1 MRIPVTN
8 NTAMP
13 IYVGSAMIPAGETR
27 EFEENDVPLH
37 LRPAQAPAE
46 PVKPALSPEE
56 QAEAD
61 AAAAKAKREAEIA
74 VIRAKSV
81 KDAREHFSEL
91 SDEDLAT
98 LEALE
103 QAEDEPRKTLLEAI
117 TEEQLQRAA
126 AAGVGQG

>member
-27 EFEENDVPLH
+27 DFEENDVPLH
-37 LRPAQAPAE
+37 LRPA
-46 PVKPALSPEE
+46 PVLVAASDPSPEE
-56 QAEAD
+56 L
-61 AAAAKAKREAEIA
+61 AATAKAKREAEIA
-74 VIRAKSV
+74 EIRAKSV
-81 KDAREHFSEL
+81 KDAREHFSAL
-91 SDEDLAT
+91 SDEDLAM

-103 QAEDEPRKTLLEAI
+103 QAEDDPRKTLLEAI

-126 AAGVGQG
+126 RAAGDGQG